1 MSSVRN
7 LKLKIA
13 EHSKE
18 LNTNYMKMI
27 SKCSC
32 VDVTPNLIVE
42 STPESRIILDIREPL
57 QYEKSHI
64 KDSVNLMTS
73 SLLLRRL
80 QRGSLNIVSLLPE
93 SVVVQLENE
102 RCNSIVLCDENSSTL
117 EMSRNLTVIATA
129 LIKSYPKK
137 NVCFLM
143 SKYCITFRNVNK
155 AL

>member
-1 MSSVRN
+1 
-7 LKLKIA
+7 
-13 EHSKE
+13 
-18 LNTNYMKMI
+18 MI

-32 VDVTPNLIVE
+32 MEVAPNLIVE
-42 STPESRIILDIREPL
+42 STLESRIVLDIRDPL

-93 SVVVQLENE
+93 NVVVQLENE
-102 RCNSIVLCDENSSTL
+102 RCDSIVLCDESSTTL
-117 EMSRNLTVIATA
+117 EMSRNLSIIATA
-129 LIKSYPKK
+129 LKKSYPKK

-143 SKYCITFRNVNK
+143 SKYCITFHNVNK
-155 AL
+155 TL